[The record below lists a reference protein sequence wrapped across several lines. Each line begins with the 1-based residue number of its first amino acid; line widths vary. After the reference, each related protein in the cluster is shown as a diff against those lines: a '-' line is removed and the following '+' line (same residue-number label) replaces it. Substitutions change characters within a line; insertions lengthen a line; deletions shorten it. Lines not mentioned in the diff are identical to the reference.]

1 MVFSCYAI
9 LRNVGDKGKET
20 SGSEMLKERDVE
32 VVCDRCR
39 SGGEKGLLPSCAWP
53 CCLTRYMAPMSDE
66 PTAVSR
72 VRCARASLLLA
83 LLD

>member
-32 VVCDRCR
+32 VAFDRV
-39 SGGEKGLLPSCAWP
+39 GVEEKKGVAELCMAVLP
-53 CCLTRYMAPMSDE
+53 YQVHGSD
-66 PTAVSR
+66 V
-72 VRCARASLLLA
+72 
-83 LLD
+83 